1 MESLSQDGTQE
12 LLSTRWLSSLAGTE
26 VIDVRLPT
34 WAALW
39 QELRKTASARVC
51 VSSVVSDESESW
63 QDIRV
68 AKRFWTLSTRRG
80 TIWCNENRDG
90 ENRKMEKEVGS
101 YIWEGTEHWSQ
112 RCRSQR
118 RKYLS
123 KEFCATLWSW
133 GKRQRKLR
141 FRNLETP

>member
-80 TIWCNENRDG
+80 TIWCNENRNG

-112 RCRSQR
+112 SAQVKGESTCQKNSVPPYGHEERN
-118 RKYLS
+118 
-123 KEFCATLWSW
+123 KENW
-133 GKRQRKLR
+133 
-141 FRNLETP
+141 NLEI

>member
-12 LLSTRWLSSLAGTE
+12 LLGTRWLSSLAGTE

-80 TIWCNENRDG
+80 TIWCNEKRNG
-90 ENRKMEKEVGS
+90 ENRNTEKEVGS
-101 YIWEGTEHWSQ
+101 YIWEGTEHGVKGTEVKGERTCQKNSVPPYGHGE
-112 RCRSQR
+112 RN
-118 RKYLS
+118 
-123 KEFCATLWSW
+123 KENWD
-133 GKRQRKLR
+133 
-141 FRNLETP
+141 LEI